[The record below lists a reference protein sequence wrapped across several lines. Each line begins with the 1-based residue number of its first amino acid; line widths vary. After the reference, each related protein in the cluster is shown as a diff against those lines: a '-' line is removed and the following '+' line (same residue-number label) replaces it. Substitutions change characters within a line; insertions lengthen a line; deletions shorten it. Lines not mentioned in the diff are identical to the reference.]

1 MRVGHMDKI
10 TGQTPFYTSIKSHS
24 IAPRAKFAKPNFS
37 LKHKGLLSENGVK
50 HGGFHQNLKNIPEI
64 RYPSRLKF
72 HPQFRNIIFSFIK

>member
-24 IAPRAKFAKPNFS
+24 IAPRAKFAKLQPKTQMSSFKKWRKTWWIS
-37 LKHKGLLSENGVK
+37 S
-50 HGGFHQNLKNIPEI
+50 NLKNIPEI